1 MTNPTILVT
10 GAAGETGAAV
20 VAQLIDKDFPVRAL
34 VRRADER
41 SAHLAALGAEVVV
54 GDLLDIESLRSA
66 LEGAKRAY
74 FVYPPADRL
83 LEATTNFAVAAKQAG
98 VEAVANMSQIIARAG
113 HPSPLSR
120 QHWLA
125 ERVLDWAE
133 VGAVH
138 VRPTFFAEMPLL
150 LNAAT
155 IASEGRIYQPHGDG
169 RHAPVA
175 AGDIAR
181 VVVAVLANPE
191 PHRGKTYVVTGPEA
205 MSQGD
210 IAAVFARVL
219 GKPVEYVDAPLD
231 DWRRAMA
238 DAGLPAFVVE
248 HLSRVSVDHKNGLF
262 DAVTDVV
269 AEVGGRPAQPFEDF
283 VRENVGRLA
292 A

>member
-10 GAAGETGAAV
+10 GATGKTGAAV
-20 VAQLIDKDFPVRAL
+20 VAQLIDKGFPVRAL

-41 SAHLAALGAEVVV
+41 SARLAALGATVVV

-66 LEGAKRAY
+66 LAGAKRAY

-83 LEATTNFAVAAKQAG
+83 LEATTNFAVAAKEAG

-150 LNAAT
+150 LNAET

-181 VVVAVLANPE
+181 VVVAVLADPE

-219 GKPVEYVDAPLD
+219 GKPVEYVDAPLE

-238 DAGLPAFVVE
+238 NAGLPAFVVE
-248 HLSRVSVDHKNGLF
+248 HLSRMSVDHKNGLF

-269 AEVGGRPAQPFEDF
+269 AEVGGRPAQPFEGF

>member
-20 VAQLIDKDFPVRAL
+20 VAQLIDKGFPVRAL

-41 SAHLAALGAEVVV
+41 SARLAALGAEVVV
-54 GDLLDIESLRSA
+54 GDLLDIESLRGT

-83 LEATTNFAVAAKQAG
+83 LAATTNFAVAAKQAG